1 MDEEAKF
8 YLKVNEFASELEKSN
23 KEMEG
28 IGIALGNILRFLSYS
43 GKGDVI
49 DVLEKVR
56 KDFEAAHKRLDK
68 PKNDVRDIYSSISK
82 KKEDDTKKC
91 MKDIEVGKLEG
102 YKKLADITY
111 NMNEIDK
118 RMNNVYYMFSDYLG
132 RAEMFCKIM
141 AGFTE
146 KNIGKEL
153 KEEMEKIKKEVTGF
167 YIR

>member
-1 MDEEAKF
+1 MDEEAEF

-28 IGIALGNILRFLSYS
+28 IGVALGNIMRFLSYS
-43 GKGDVI
+43 GKRDII

-56 KDFEAAHKRLDK
+56 KDFGAAHKRLDK
-68 PKNDVRDIYSSISK
+68 PKNDVRDIYRIISK
-82 KKEDDTKKC
+82 KKGDDTKKC
-91 MKDIEVGKLEG
+91 MKDIEAGKLEG

-111 NMNEIDK
+111 SMKEIDK
-118 RMNNVYYMFSDYLG
+118 RMNNVYCMFSDYLG
-132 RAEMFCKIM
+132 RAGMFCKIM

-146 KNIGKEL
+146 ENVGKEL